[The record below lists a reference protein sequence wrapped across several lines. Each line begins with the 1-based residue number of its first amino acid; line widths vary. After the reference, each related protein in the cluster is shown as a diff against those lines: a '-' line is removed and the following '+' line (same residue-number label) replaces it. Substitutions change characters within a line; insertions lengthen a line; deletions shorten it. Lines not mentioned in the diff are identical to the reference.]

1 MLSKQ
6 KIGFDLDGVFIGSPP
21 FIPKKLIEAL
31 YKKSSNNL
39 SYRIPG
45 KIEQKIRLASH
56 LPLLRPAIQKNVNL
70 LAKLFKSK
78 NISLILVSSRFSFL
92 KKRTEQWGEQNK
104 IHNSFAKTFFNDKN
118 EQPHLFKNRII
129 KAEKIEKF
137 IDDDLD
143 LLKYL
148 SENNPRVKFYWLTK
162 DNKMK
167 ALPQNVYKITSLEEL
182 VSRYL

>member
-1 MLSKQ
+1 MIKKGWYVL
-6 KIGFDLDGVFIGSPP
+6 LLCVF
-21 FIPKKLIEAL
+21 A
-31 YKKSSNNL
+31 
-39 SYRIPG
+39 
-45 KIEQKIRLASH
+45 
-56 LPLLRPAIQKNVNL
+56 
-70 LAKLFKSK
+70 
-78 NISLILVSSRFSFL
+78 VSAFSFCI
-92 KKRTEQWGEQNK
+92 QAQEQNK

-143 LLKYL
+143 ILKYL

-167 ALPQNVYKITSLEEL
+167 ALPQNVYKIQENEGL
-182 VSRYL
+182 